1 MAQDDPTQ
9 AKRSCRL
16 AKASAHKN
24 SEAFT
29 PRYFSIYFALDASK
43 TKTVS

>member
-9 AKRSCRL
+9 A
-16 AKASAHKN
+16 SAHKN
-24 SEAFT
+24 NEAFT
-29 PRYFSIYFALDASK
+29 PRSLTIYFALDASK